1 MELGHDAT
9 AFAVLVGIYAA
20 GSILILAVPRL
31 RRSKVFTAVPVR
43 IGASIIFVEALTLAL
58 YLYASFGTSFEA
70 SPTFLRM
77 SSVAYGILILWLVA
91 ASAQTKLDAVCNGAR
106 LGIIMLVVLWIAW
119 SAFFT
124 LAFLHTSAKQR
135 WWAVWH
141 LVHRIVIDGVWT
153 LWVVFKSDRSD
164 ASGFRLQL

>member
-1 MELGHDAT
+1 MALSNDAAALAT
-9 AFAVLVGIYAA
+9 LVGLYVA
-20 GSILILAVPRL
+20 GSILILVLPRL
-31 RRSKVFTAVPVR
+31 RQSKVFTAVPVR
-43 IGASIIFVEALTLAL
+43 IGASIICVEALTLAL

-77 SSVAYGILILWLVA
+77 SSVAYGILILWLVTASA
-91 ASAQTKLDAVCNGAR
+91 ASRLDAACNGAR

-124 LAFLHTSAKQR
+124 LAFLHTSIKQR

-153 LWVVFKSDRSD
+153 LWVVFKIDRSD